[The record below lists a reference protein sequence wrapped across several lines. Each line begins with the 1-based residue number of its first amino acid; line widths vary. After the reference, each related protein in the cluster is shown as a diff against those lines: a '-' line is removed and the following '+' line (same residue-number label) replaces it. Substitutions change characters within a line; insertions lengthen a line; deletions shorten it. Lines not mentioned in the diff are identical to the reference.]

1 MTPPV
6 YLYAAAPPP
15 MYMYSPPPPRVV
27 APPMWSPMRS
37 AVVYRNGMA
46 YQMYIP

>member
-6 YLYAAAPPP
+6 YMVAAPPP
-15 MYMYSPPPPRVV
+15 MYLYSPPIPRVV
-27 APPMWSPMRS
+27 APPVWAPMRS
-37 AVVYRNGMA
+37 AVVYRNGAA